1 VGFPENVLARGE
13 RVERSIHPHWL
24 TVALPTVLGVLLVA
38 LAVFVAVVTPD
49 DSTGNAVQWVGVAVL
64 AVLAVWLV
72 AVPFLRW
79 RTTHY
84 VVTTHRVMVRRGV
97 LNKSGK
103 DITLSKIT
111 DVSFGQTLFDRIINS
126 GSLRIESAGDSPDEQ
141 FSNIPNSNEVQQ
153 LVNRLIDEDDLRRRR
168 HGSGRSDHD
177 DAYDAYDDEFD
188 ARYDEDADGRADDH
202 DQRGDGRYA
211 ARGDGAWEDEAD
223 AGRPRL
229 AEERPRRGRR
239 DER

>member
-1 VGFPENVLARGE
+1 MGFPENVLARGE

-49 DSTGNAVQWVGVAVL
+49 DSTGNTVQWVAVAVL

-168 HGSGRSDHD
+168 HGSGRDEYDERDERDEHD
-177 DAYDAYDDEFD
+177 DDVDAHDE
-188 ARYDEDADGRADDH
+188 
-202 DQRGDGRYA
+202 RGDGRYA
-211 ARGDGAWEDEAD
+211 VRGDGAWDDEAD

-239 DER
+239 DGR